1 MKQTFFLITVLLSM
15 MAAGLSSC
23 KSDDNDNP
31 VNPDKKYYLERAD
44 IDYGNNWDGSN
55 RDIIY
60 DNEGRVTSI
69 TQVLSVEDDMYWKYE
84 YSPSL
89 IVSWTKFEG
98 SDWKILLNYYLEN
111 GLVSHIKNDKI
122 SIDCYV
128 EYDSQNQIKRM
139 KEAEG
144 DVDLEFEWKDGNI
157 AKVIEYSGGNP
168 SYIYTFEYTEYP
180 NTLHMLPLLIDI
192 GYEDEL
198 DPFIIAAGYFGKV
211 SKNLPLTETC
221 TDVEYPDSKEKVTT
235 YSYSGFNEAGYPS
248 ALTIRNW
255 EDDCRADFVWRK

>member
-1 MKQTFFLITVLLSM
+1 MKQIFFLITVLLSM

-44 IDYGNNWDGSN
+44 IDYGNNWSGSN
-55 RDIIY
+55 RDIVY
-60 DNEGRVTSI
+60 DKEGRVTSI
-69 TQVLSVEDDMYWKYE
+69 TQVNIGNDMYWKYE
-84 YSPSL
+84 YSSSR

-98 SDWKILLNYYLEN
+98 SDWEVLRDFYLEN
-111 GLVSHIKNDKI
+111 GLVSRIKGDNNT
-122 SIDCYV
+122 IDYLV
-128 EYDSQNQIKRM
+128 EYDSQNQIKRLNG
-139 KEAEG
+139 KDG
-144 DVDLEFEWKDGNI
+144 KVDLEFEWKDGNI
-157 AKVIEYSGGNP
+157 SKVIEYSGGNP
-168 SYIYTFEYTEYP
+168 SYIYTFDYTEYP
-180 NTLHMLPLLIDI
+180 NTLRMLPLLIDI

-221 TDVEYPDSKEKVTT
+221 TNVSDPESKEKVTT

-255 EDDCRADFVWRK
+255 EDDCRADFVWKK